1 MDICRVKNILDDLDT
16 SRTESISLF
25 FIEKRKNGYTNH
37 VAIIEEDVREAI
49 RDVYLEFL
57 SKPSANLEQ
66 IAYNPNGVVDGKL
79 EISDLETA
87 NMRNILEKIESEETK
102 NYDFKQMDIN
112 KINFYCIKIKFE
124 EEEFYFFRKFNKLKK
139 LTHGVQGFLNGNGFV
154 RVNQKIIGI
163 DDQVDILIYNNEAAI
178 FSRFALQ
185 TMFDLNDYF
194 VQRTK
199 IAMELIKNSNQI
211 INFEQFE
218 TDCLSDKTAIKR
230 LTKIVNTPNL
240 ITNFID
246 NISNLPK
253 AITEADLS
261 IELDAKGMID
271 YRGSREERNHILS
284 CMADRYY
291 ISLLCGEVREDEL
304 R

>member
-1 MDICRVKNILDDLDT
+1 MDICRVRGMLEHLDT

-25 FIEKRKNGYTNH
+25 FIEKKKKGYTNH
-37 VAIIEEDVREAI
+37 VAIIKEDVRKAI
-49 RDVYLEFL
+49 RNVYLDFL

-66 IAYNPNGVVDGKL
+66 IAYNPNGAVDGKL

-87 NMRNILEKIESEETK
+87 NMGDILKKIENEENK
-102 NYDFKQMDIN
+102 NYDFKEIDIN

-139 LTHGVQGFLNGNGFV
+139 LTNGVQGFLNGNSFV
-154 RVNQKIIGI
+154 RVDQKTIGI

-178 FSRFALQ
+178 FARFALQ

-194 VQRTK
+194 VERTK
-199 IAMELIKNSNQI
+199 VAMEMIRNSNQI

-218 TDCLSDKTAIKR
+218 ADCLSDKTAVKR

-253 AITEADLS
+253 AITEASLS
-261 IELDAKGMID
+261 IELDATGMID

-291 ISLLCGEVREDEL
+291 ISLLCEEVREDEL

>member
-1 MDICRVKNILDDLDT
+1 MDICRVKSILERLDT

-25 FIEKRKNGYTNH
+25 FIEKKKNGYTNH
-37 VAIIEEDVREAI
+37 VAIIQKDVRKAI
-49 RDVYLEFL
+49 RDVYLDFL

-66 IAYNPNGVVDGKL
+66 IAYNPNGAVDGKL
-79 EISDLETA
+79 EISDLDTA
-87 NMRNILEKIESEETK
+87 NMRNIVEKIESEEAK
-102 NYDFKQMDIN
+102 NYDFNEMDIN
-112 KINFYCIKIKFE
+112 KINFYCIKIKLE

-139 LTHGVQGFLNGNGFV
+139 LTNGVQGFLNGNSFV
-154 RVNQKIIGI
+154 RVDQKTIGI

-194 VQRTK
+194 VERTK
-199 IAMELIKNSNQI
+199 VAMELIKNSNQI
-211 INFEQFE
+211 INFEQFKN
-218 TDCLSDKTAIKR
+218 DCLSDKTAVKR

-246 NISNLPK
+246 NISKLPK
-253 AITEADLS
+253 VITEAGLS
-261 IELDAKGMID
+261 IELDATGMID

-291 ISLLCGEVREDEL
+291 ISLLCEEVREDEL